1 MSRIGI
7 LGGTFN
13 PIHNGHIQMA
23 KYSHDA
29 AKLDKV
35 ILMPTFVPPHK
46 ESTNLVSCEHRL
58 NMCRLACLN
67 LPYAEVSDFE
77 IKLEGKSYT
86 YRTLELLKSHNKN
99 DEFFFIV
106 GADMFLSMQNWKN
119 PEIIFELATVIAIP
133 RDEDSVSQLSN
144 HYENVLKKMGAKAI
158 VLKDSVLTVSST
170 YIRDNIDNQSALQS
184 LIDSRVYNY
193 IKENNLY
200 RV

>member
-23 KYSHDA
+23 EYSHKA
-29 AKLDKV
+29 AELDKV

-46 ESTNLVSCEHRL
+46 ESANLVSCEHRL

-86 YRTLELLKSHNKN
+86 YRTLELLKSQNKN

>member
-46 ESTNLVSCEHRL
+46 ESANLVSCEHRL

-86 YRTLELLKSHNKN
+86 YRTLELLKSQNKN

-133 RDEDSVSQLSN
+133 RDKDSVSQLSN

>member
-35 ILMPTFVPPHK
+35 IIMPTFVPPHK
-46 ESTNLVSCEHRL
+46 ESANLVSCEHRF
-58 NMCRLACLN
+58 NMCRLASAE

-86 YRTLELLKSHNKN
+86 YRTLQLLKSQNEN
-99 DEFFFIV
+99 DDFYFIV
-106 GADMFLSMQNWKN
+106 C
-119 PEIIFELATVIAIP
+119 VIAVP
-133 RDEDSVSQLSN
+133 RDDDSVSELKE
-144 HYENVLKKMGAKAI
+144 HYDKVLKKMGAKAI
-158 VLKDSVLTVSST
+158 ILNHSVLTVSST
-170 YIRDNIDNQSALQS
+170 YVRDNIDNDTVLEN
-184 LIDSRVYNY
+184 LIDSRVFNY

>member
-58 NMCRLACLN
+58 NMCKLACLN

-99 DEFFFIV
+99 YEFFFIV

-133 RDEDSVSQLSN
+133 RDEDSVSELKE
-144 HYENVLKKMGAKAI
+144 HYNNVLKKMGAKAI

>member
-46 ESTNLVSCEHRL
+46 ESANLVSCEHRL

-86 YRTLELLKSHNKN
+86 YRTLELLKSQNKN

>member
-46 ESTNLVSCEHRL
+46 ESANLVSCEHRL

-86 YRTLELLKSHNKN
+86 YRTLELLKSQNKN

-133 RDEDSVSQLSN
+133 RDKDSVSQLSN

-184 LIDSRVYNY
+184 LIDSRVFNY

>member
-23 KYSHDA
+23 KYSHKA
-29 AKLDKV
+29 AELDKV

-46 ESTNLVSCEHRL
+46 GSTNLVSCEHRL

-86 YRTLELLKSHNKN
+86 YRTLELLKSQNKN

-133 RDEDSVSQLSN
+133 RDKDSVSELKE
-144 HYENVLKKMGAKAI
+144 HYNNVLKKMGAKAI

-193 IKENNLY
+193 IKKNNLY

>member
-23 KYSHDA
+23 EYSHKA
-29 AKLDKV
+29 AELDKV

-86 YRTLELLKSHNKN
+86 YRTLELLKSQNKN

-119 PEIIFELATVIAIP
+119 PEIIFELATVIAVP

>member
-23 KYSHDA
+23 KYSRDA

>member
-86 YRTLELLKSHNKN
+86 YRTLELLKSQNKN

-144 HYENVLKKMGAKAI
+144 HYENVLKKMCAKAI

>member
-46 ESTNLVSCEHRL
+46 ESANLVSCEHRF
-58 NMCRLACLN
+58 NMCRLASAE

-86 YRTLELLKSHNKN
+86 YRTLELLKSQNKN

-133 RDEDSVSQLSN
+133 RDKDSVSQLSN

>member
-23 KYSHDA
+23 EYSHKA
-29 AKLDKV
+29 AELDKV

-86 YRTLELLKSHNKN
+86 YRTLELLKSQNKN

>member
-35 ILMPTFVPPHK
+35 IIMPTFVPPHK

-67 LPYAEVSDFE
+67 FPYAEVSDFE

-86 YRTLELLKSHNKN
+86 YRTLELLKSQNKN

-133 RDEDSVSQLSN
+133 RDDDSVSELKE
-144 HYENVLKKMGAKAI
+144 HYNNVLKKMGAKAI

-184 LIDSRVYNY
+184 LIDSSVYNY

>member
-23 KYSHDA
+23 KYSHDV

-46 ESTNLVSCEHRL
+46 ESANLVSCEHRL
-58 NMCRLACLN
+58 NMCRLASAE

-86 YRTLELLKSHNKN
+86 YRTLQLLKKSKR
-99 DEFFFIV
+99 
-106 GADMFLSMQNWKN
+106 K
-119 PEIIFELATVIAIP
+119 
-133 RDEDSVSQLSN
+133 R
-144 HYENVLKKMGAKAI
+144 
-158 VLKDSVLTVSST
+158 
-170 YIRDNIDNQSALQS
+170 
-184 LIDSRVYNY
+184 
-193 IKENNLY
+193 
-200 RV
+200 

>member
-46 ESTNLVSCEHRL
+46 ESANLVSCEHRF
-58 NMCRLACLN
+58 NMCRLASAE

-86 YRTLELLKSHNKN
+86 YRTLQLLKSQNEN
-99 DEFFFIV
+99 DDFYFIV

-119 PEIIFELATVIAIP
+119 PEIIFRLYYFHILPTAPLAFPYQCPLIENCCIP
-133 RDEDSVSQLSN
+133 FYKLLVFFIFTGWLQECHSCFHFPHYLHHLS
-144 HYENVLKKMGAKAI
+144 M
-158 VLKDSVLTVSST
+158 
-170 YIRDNIDNQSALQS
+170 
-184 LIDSRVYNY
+184 NY
-193 IKENNLY
+193 HLFQFDINFGL
-200 RV
+200 

>member
-13 PIHNGHIQMA
+13 PIHNGHIQMV

-67 LPYAEVSDFE
+67 LPYAKVSDFE

-86 YRTLELLKSHNKN
+86 YRTLELLTSQNKN

-133 RDEDSVSQLSN
+133 RDKDSVSQLSN

-184 LIDSRVYNY
+184 LIDSRVYSY

>member
-133 RDEDSVSQLSN
+133 RDEDSVSELKE
-144 HYENVLKKMGAKAI
+144 HYNNVLKKMGAKAI

>member
-46 ESTNLVSCEHRL
+46 ESSNLVSCEHRF
-58 NMCRLACLN
+58 NMCRLASAK

-86 YRTLELLKSHNKN
+86 YRTLQLLKSQNEN
-99 DEFFFIV
+99 DDFYFIV

-119 PEIIFELATVIAIP
+119 PEIIFRLATVIAIP
-133 RDEDSVSQLSN
+133 RDDDSVSELKE
-144 HYENVLKKMGAKAI
+144 HYDKVLKKMGAKAI
-158 VLKDSVLTVSST
+158 ILNHSVLTVSST
-170 YIRDNIDNQSALQS
+170 YVRDNIDNGAALEN
-184 LIDSRVYNY
+184 LIDSRVFNY

>member
-133 RDEDSVSQLSN
+133 RDKDSVSQLSN

>member
-23 KYSHDA
+23 EYSHKA
-29 AKLDKV
+29 AELDEV

-86 YRTLELLKSHNKN
+86 YRTLELLKSQNKN

-133 RDEDSVSQLSN
+133 RDKDSVSQLSN

>member
-35 ILMPTFVPPHK
+35 IIMPTFVPPHK
-46 ESTNLVSCEHRL
+46 ESANLVSCEHRF

-86 YRTLELLKSHNKN
+86 YRTLELLKSQNKN

-144 HYENVLKKMGAKAI
+144 HYDNVLKKMGAKAI

>member
-46 ESTNLVSCEHRL
+46 ESANLVSCEHRF
-58 NMCRLACLN
+58 NMCRLASAE

-86 YRTLELLKSHNKN
+86 YRTLELLKSQNKN

>member
-35 ILMPTFVPPHK
+35 IIMPTFVPPHK
-46 ESTNLVSCEHRL
+46 ESANLVSCEHRF
-58 NMCRLACLN
+58 NMCRLASAE

-86 YRTLELLKSHNKN
+86 YRTLQLLKVKTKTMI
-99 DEFFFIV
+99 FI
-106 GADMFLSMQNWKN
+106 LSSAQICFYLCK
-119 PEIIFELATVIAIP
+119 IGKI
-133 RDEDSVSQLSN
+133 
-144 HYENVLKKMGAKAI
+144 LK
-158 VLKDSVLTVSST
+158 
-170 YIRDNIDNQSALQS
+170 
-184 LIDSRVYNY
+184 
-193 IKENNLY
+193 
-200 RV
+200 

>member
-23 KYSHDA
+23 EYSHDA

-46 ESTNLVSCEHRL
+46 ESANLVSCEHRF
-58 NMCRLACLN
+58 NMCRLASAE

-86 YRTLELLKSHNKN
+86 YRTLQLLKSQNEN
-99 DEFFFIV
+99 DDFYFIV

-119 PEIIFELATVIAIP
+119 PEIIFRLATVIAIP
-133 RDEDSVSQLSN
+133 RDDDSVSELKE
-144 HYENVLKKMGAKAI
+144 HYDKVLKKMGAKAI
-158 VLKDSVLTVSST
+158 ILNHSVLTVSST
-170 YIRDNIDNQSALQS
+170 YVRDNIDNGTALEN
-184 LIDSRVYNY
+184 LIDSRVFNY

>member
-1 MSRIGI
+1 
-7 LGGTFN
+7 
-13 PIHNGHIQMA
+13 
-23 KYSHDA
+23 
-29 AKLDKV
+29 
-35 ILMPTFVPPHK
+35 
-46 ESTNLVSCEHRL
+46 
-58 NMCRLACLN
+58 
-67 LPYAEVSDFE
+67 
-77 IKLEGKSYT
+77 
-86 YRTLELLKSHNKN
+86 
-99 DEFFFIV
+99 
-106 GADMFLSMQNWKN
+106 MFLSMQNWKN

-158 VLKDSVLTVSST
+158 VFKDSVLTVSST

>member
-46 ESTNLVSCEHRL
+46 ESANLVSCEHRF
-58 NMCRLACLN
+58 NMCRLASAE

-86 YRTLELLKSHNKN
+86 YRTLELLKLQNKN

-133 RDEDSVSQLSN
+133 RDKDSVSQLSN

>member
-35 ILMPTFVPPHK
+35 ILMPTFVPSHK
-46 ESTNLVSCEHRL
+46 ESANLVSCEHRF
-58 NMCRLACLN
+58 NMCRLASAE

-86 YRTLELLKSHNKN
+86 YRTLELLKSQNKN

>member
-46 ESTNLVSCEHRL
+46 ESANLVSCEHRL

-86 YRTLELLKSHNKN
+86 YRTLELLKSQNKN

-106 GADMFLSMQNWKN
+106 GADMFLSMQNWRN
-119 PEIIFELATVIAIP
+119 PKIIFELATVIAIP

>member
-46 ESTNLVSCEHRL
+46 ESANLVSCEHRL

-86 YRTLELLKSHNKN
+86 YRTLELLKLQNKN